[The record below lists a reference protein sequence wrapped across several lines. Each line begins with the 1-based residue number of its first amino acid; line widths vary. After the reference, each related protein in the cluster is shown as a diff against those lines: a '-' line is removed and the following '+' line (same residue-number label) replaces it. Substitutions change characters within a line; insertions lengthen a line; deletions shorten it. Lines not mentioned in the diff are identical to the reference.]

1 MPLQMITTY
10 LILVNAAGFL
20 LMLSDKRRA
29 RHGAWRIPES
39 TLMGVA
45 LAGGS
50 IGAMAGMYLVRHK
63 TRHPKFYIGIPV
75 IIILQIG
82 LTLFLVR
89 QI

>member
-63 TRHPKFYIGIPV
+63 TRHPKFYIGIPAIMIFQICS
-75 IIILQIG
+75 IIF
-82 LTLFLVR
+82 LTRL
-89 QI
+89 I

>member
-1 MPLQMITTY
+1 
-10 LILVNAAGFL
+10 
-20 LMLSDKRRA
+20 MLSDKRRA

-63 TRHPKFYIGIPV
+63 TRHPKFYIGIPAIMIFQICS
-75 IIILQIG
+75 IIF
-82 LTLFLVR
+82 LTRL
-89 QI
+89 I